1 MRTMAA
7 QRTYAMMVSDRMN
20 LQGREAEMM
29 RRIRFDPVDYKSRHG
44 ATTGAVPSCQ
54 VTVDNYKEIAE
65 EEGRRIAEMDCAI
78 CCENIVVILSNGMK
92 LYKLPECQHMVCSQC
107 LVCMM
112 IASED
117 EGDNRFKIV
126 MINDDGTEQDV
137 SHTITRNSQY
147 TYAKCPQCR

>member
-1 MRTMAA
+1 MGS
-7 QRTYAMMVSDRMN
+7 QRTYAMMVADRMN
-20 LQGREAEMM
+20 LQGREAETM
-29 RRIRFDPVDYKSRHG
+29 RRLRFDPVDYKSRHG

-54 VTVDNYKEIAE
+54 VNMANYKEIAE
-65 EEGRRIAEMDCAI
+65 EEGKRIADVDCTI

-92 LYKLPECQHMVCSQC
+92 LYKLPQCQHMVCSQC

-112 IASED
+112 VASES

-137 SHTITRNSQY
+137 SQNITRNSQY